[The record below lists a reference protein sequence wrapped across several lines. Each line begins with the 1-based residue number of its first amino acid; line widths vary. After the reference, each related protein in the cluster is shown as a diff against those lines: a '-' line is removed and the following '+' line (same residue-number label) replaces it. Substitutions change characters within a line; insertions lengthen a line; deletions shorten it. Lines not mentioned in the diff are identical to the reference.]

1 MPTILP
7 EYMGYDRTIAVFS
20 PDGRLF
26 QVEYAKEAVKKGTTS
41 VGLVFKDGVIL
52 ATVKQIMKLIVP
64 DTLEKLFKIDE
75 HVGSVA
81 AGLLAD
87 ARVLVNQLMIRA
99 QVNRITYEE
108 PIDIWSLA
116 KALGDRMQL
125 STLYA
130 GLRPFG
136 VSFLIGGVD
145 STGPHLIEADPS
157 GMLYEWKAYAIGRGA
172 TLANKIFRDKH
183 KEDMDEKAAIKLV
196 TNVIKKVEKITDLA
210 KALEIAIIRKKD
222 KKFETALFD
231 LSKGDLAVIKSVC
244 GWHLV
249 FIGDKAGRENT
260 TFENWLK
267 KQKETAWVLILYSK

>member
-1 MPTILP
+1 MPAILP

-41 VGLVFKDGVIL
+41 VGLVFKGGVIL
-52 ATVKQIMKLIVP
+52 GTVKQIMKLIVP

-75 HVGSVA
+75 HIGAVA

-87 ARVLVNQLMIRA
+87 GRALVNQLMIRA
-99 QVNRITYEE
+99 QINRITYEE
-108 PIDIWSLA
+108 PMDVWSLA
-116 KALGDRMQL
+116 KVLGDRMQL

-136 VSFLIGGVD
+136 VSFLVGGVD

-172 TLANKIFRDKH
+172 TLANKIFKDKH
-183 KEDMDEKAAIKLV
+183 RDDMDEKSALKLV
-196 TNVIKKVEKITDLA
+196 IDVIKKVEKTTDLA
-210 KALEIAIIRKKD
+210 KALEIAIIREKD
-222 KKFETALFD
+222 KKFKK
-231 LSKGDLAVIKSVC
+231 LSEEKIRKL
-244 GWHLV
+244 L
-249 FIGDKAGRENT
+249 
-260 TFENWLK
+260 
-267 KQKETAWVLILYSK
+267 

>member
-1 MPTILP
+1 MPAILP
-7 EYMGYDRTIAVFS
+7 EYMGYDRTIPVFS

-64 DTLEKLFKIDE
+64 DTLEKLFKVDE
-75 HVGSVA
+75 HTGTVA

-87 ARVLVNQLMIRA
+87 ARVLVNQIRIRA
-99 QVNRITYEE
+99 QVNKITYEE
-108 PIDIWSLA
+108 AIDIWSLA

-136 VSFLIGGVD
+136 VSFLVGGVD
-145 STGPHLIEADPS
+145 STGSHLIEADPS

-183 KEDMDEKAAIKLV
+183 KEDMDEKVALKLV
-196 TNVIKKVEKITDLA
+196 ISVIKKVEKTTDLA
-210 KALEIAIIRKKD
+210 KALEIAIIRKTD
-222 KKFETALFD
+222 KKFERLTESQIRKFL
-231 LSKGDLAVIKSVC
+231 
-244 GWHLV
+244 
-249 FIGDKAGRENT
+249 
-260 TFENWLK
+260 
-267 KQKETAWVLILYSK
+267 